1 MENRVK
7 VEYTQ
12 LVKQM
17 IQMFPVCSTGHVRHQ
32 KGASFILRAVANPIE
47 GNALTRKVSKE

>member
-12 LVKQM
+12 QLRQM
-17 IQMFPVCSTGHVRHQ
+17 SQMFLSALAGHVRHQ
-32 KGASFILRAVANPIE
+32 KGASFILREVASPIE
-47 GNALTRKVSKE
+47 GNV